1 VKSSHTVAVRVPD
14 ADYRDLVRAA
24 LAARVTVSEYVRRC
38 VAAQVEDDAGPPR
51 TAIGAIEETCDRV
64 AFRVTL

>member
-1 VKSSHTVAVRVPD
+1 MIAPTVHALPSHTVAVRMPA

-38 VAAQVEDDAGPPR
+38 VAAAAQTP
-51 TAIGAIEETCDRV
+51 
-64 AFRVTL
+64 